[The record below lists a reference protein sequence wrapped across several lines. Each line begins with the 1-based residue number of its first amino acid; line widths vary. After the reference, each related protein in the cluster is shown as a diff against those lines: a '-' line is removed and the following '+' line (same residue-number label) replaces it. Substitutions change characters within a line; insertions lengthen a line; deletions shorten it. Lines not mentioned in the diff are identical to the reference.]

1 MEAEAGGSPAAERED
16 GRKWNGCPCGES
28 VHLLWV
34 LLRGRKWQRVQLPAA
49 EREEQGSGGGEC
61 PVMGRDTCLRY
72 TGVVLHPA
80 CRKPCDCKRLLVL
93 TYSVKTQEFEIR
105 NQGPK
110 MVAKATGRRGICHIG
125 EKERSGF

>member
-49 EREEQGSGGGEC
+49 EREEQGSGGGSVLSWEET
-61 PVMGRDTCLRY
+61 PVSDTP
-72 TGVVLHPA
+72 VLFFIPPVGNHVIV
-80 CRKPCDCKRLLVL
+80 KDCSFLL
-93 TYSVKTQEFEIR
+93 TQ
-105 NQGPK
+105 
-110 MVAKATGRRGICHIG
+110 
-125 EKERSGF
+125 

>member
-1 MEAEAGGSPAAERED
+1 MEWMSMRGVCAPVMGSAAGKEVAAGSTACCRE
-16 GRKWNGCPCGES
+16 GGTG
-28 VHLLWV
+28 
-34 LLRGRKWQRVQLPAA
+34 QR
-49 EREEQGSGGGEC
+49 GGEC